1 MYVTI
6 ATLQYCQGSL
16 FFSVNF
22 NNRNEH
28 SGRSTDTRSSDSTV
42 RIAGEN
48 KSIVRVSLSML
59 KGGGRKF
66 ELA

>member
-1 MYVTI
+1 MYVII
-6 ATLQYCQGSL
+6 ATIQYCQGSL

-28 SGRSTDTRSSDSTV
+28 SGRFTDTRSSDSTV

-48 KSIVRVSLSML
+48 KSIVRVSFVYAER
-59 KGGGRKF
+59 GG
-66 ELA
+66 EEI